1 MTGRRAAPG
10 MPKEPCPLFMIA
22 GRRATYQLPGVLVRA
37 SPLLLDNPT
46 PDLVGLA
53 YTWQDGG
60 RLQLL
65 LCILLSLPLTSF
77 CTPRAERWPYFVIT
91 LIYDKTHVCIRI
103 LWASLRYIHVTRMFP
118 ISPESIF
125 FLCLVQPGGNLPIGH
140 ERSRWRET
148 RKTHYPRRY
157 RSVYFTTTTSRQ
169 PIQPCSLAH
178 EWFV

>member
-65 LCILLSLPLTSF
+65 LCILLLLPLTSF
-77 CTPRAERWPYFVIT
+77 CTPRAERWPCFVIT
-91 LIYDKTHVCIRI
+91 LIYDKTHVCIPGH
-103 LWASLRYIHVTRMFP
+103 LCATYTSQECFRYLQSPSFFFVWSSQG
-118 ISPESIF
+118 ISS
-125 FLCLVQPGGNLPIGH
+125 H
-140 ERSRWRET
+140 WT
-148 RKTHYPRRY
+148 RKIEMARNKEDTLSWTIPVCLLYY
-157 RSVYFTTTTSRQ
+157 YYYISSANTTLPSPTSG
-169 PIQPCSLAH
+169 LF
-178 EWFV
+178 E